1 MKVELRNIRKY
12 YQDYCVF
19 ENLNTNFS
27 SNLIHIIGENGAG
40 KSTLLK
46 ILSANT
52 EYDGSIFID
61 NIKQS
66 KDDLQRNVILAN
78 QDIILLENYTVRKN
92 LSISG
97 VKKNKYI
104 DQYLDS
110 SLLELK
116 VNELSGGQKK
126 FLSLIIAFALEPS
139 MILLDEFSNFL
150 DDEHLEKI
158 KEAILEYSKT
168 HMVIYVD
175 HNVSLE
181 GEKLNLENPQS
192 FSSKENGAVL
202 FKKRKF
208 KPSSYY
214 FLSQYSILPFASF
227 LIYFMLYIALLFI
240 TNILIAN
247 PYEIAA
253 SYYLDNNFTYVPLNA
268 SEQNKDL
275 ILYYGVE
282 LTDKEKIE
290 LTPFYSVTYCTEFNF
305 SLAKEIEEKEGYK
318 PCFVFEIDY
327 EVLGKTFT
335 YDGEK
340 YYVKGIIDY
349 PYSKDSTISTLSTFF
364 VIGEKPEEKD
374 IFTLFTNFNDDLKLV
389 EYFKA
394 KKVYLENSGFL
405 SAINQNLK
413 KDVYQILLII
423 TILITLFF
431 YGFAGVIQ
439 MKIDKNKLLFLRQY
453 GKSEL
458 ELSIS
463 KILGE
468 IPKFI
473 LIGLLGYFLTAY
485 LLNIYEK
492 NIIFPWR
499 TMLIPSLLLTI
510 LLLIINF
517 LLMLVLQYIVWK
529 KYNKNL

>member
-1 MKVELRNIRKY
+1 M
-12 YQDYCVF
+12 
-19 ENLNTNFS
+19 
-27 SNLIHIIGENGAG
+27 
-40 KSTLLK
+40 
-46 ILSANT
+46 
-52 EYDGSIFID
+52 
-61 NIKQS
+61 
-66 KDDLQRNVILAN
+66 
-78 QDIILLENYTVRKN
+78 
-92 LSISG
+92 
-97 VKKNKYI
+97 
-104 DQYLDS
+104 
-110 SLLELK
+110 
-116 VNELSGGQKK
+116 
-126 FLSLIIAFALEPS
+126 
-139 MILLDEFSNFL
+139 
-150 DDEHLEKI
+150 
-158 KEAILEYSKT
+158 
-168 HMVIYVD
+168 
-175 HNVSLE
+175 
-181 GEKLNLENPQS
+181 
-192 FSSKENGAVL
+192 
-202 FKKRKF
+202 
-208 KPSSYY
+208 
-214 FLSQYSILPFASF
+214 
-227 LIYFMLYIALLFI
+227 
-240 TNILIAN
+240 
-247 PYEIAA
+247 
-253 SYYLDNNFTYVPLNA
+253 
-268 SEQNKDL
+268 
-275 ILYYGVE
+275 
-282 LTDKEKIE
+282 
-290 LTPFYSVTYCTEFNF
+290 
-305 SLAKEIEEKEGYK
+305 
-318 PCFVFEIDY
+318 
-327 EVLGKTFT
+327 
-335 YDGEK
+335 
-340 YYVKGIIDY
+340 KGIIDY

-389 EYFKA
+389 DYFKA

>member
-1 MKVELRNIRKY
+1 M
-12 YQDYCVF
+12 
-19 ENLNTNFS
+19 
-27 SNLIHIIGENGAG
+27 
-40 KSTLLK
+40 
-46 ILSANT
+46 
-52 EYDGSIFID
+52 
-61 NIKQS
+61 
-66 KDDLQRNVILAN
+66 
-78 QDIILLENYTVRKN
+78 
-92 LSISG
+92 
-97 VKKNKYI
+97 
-104 DQYLDS
+104 
-110 SLLELK
+110 
-116 VNELSGGQKK
+116 
-126 FLSLIIAFALEPS
+126 
-139 MILLDEFSNFL
+139 
-150 DDEHLEKI
+150 
-158 KEAILEYSKT
+158 
-168 HMVIYVD
+168 
-175 HNVSLE
+175 
-181 GEKLNLENPQS
+181 
-192 FSSKENGAVL
+192 
-202 FKKRKF
+202 
-208 KPSSYY
+208 
-214 FLSQYSILPFASF
+214 
-227 LIYFMLYIALLFI
+227 
-240 TNILIAN
+240 
-247 PYEIAA
+247 
-253 SYYLDNNFTYVPLNA
+253 
-268 SEQNKDL
+268 
-275 ILYYGVE
+275 
-282 LTDKEKIE
+282 
-290 LTPFYSVTYCTEFNF
+290 
-305 SLAKEIEEKEGYK
+305 
-318 PCFVFEIDY
+318 
-327 EVLGKTFT
+327 
-335 YDGEK
+335 
-340 YYVKGIIDY
+340 
-349 PYSKDSTISTLSTFF
+349 
-364 VIGEKPEEKD
+364 
-374 IFTLFTNFNDDLKLV
+374 V